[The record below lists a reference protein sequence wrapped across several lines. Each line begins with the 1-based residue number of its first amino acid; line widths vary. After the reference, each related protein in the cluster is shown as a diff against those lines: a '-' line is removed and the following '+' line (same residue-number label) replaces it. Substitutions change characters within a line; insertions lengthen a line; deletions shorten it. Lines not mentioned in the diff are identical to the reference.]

1 MQSPF
6 TAQNSLKNAPGGRNP
21 RHSVKTDY
29 HLSVTPHDMLS
40 ELRQTRP
47 FSTREEELFLSLI
60 RTADLLGR
68 KLSALLK
75 SRGISA
81 PQYNAL
87 RILRGA
93 GEAGLPC
100 GEIAARMVT
109 RDPDVTRLLDRLQ
122 RRGLIARGRGADDRR
137 VVSTRIT
144 PEGLALLD
152 ELDEP
157 VRDTHVKQ
165 LGFLSRP
172 EVEGLLD
179 HLTRVREEQDGE
191 DPAATK
197 DEPAE

>member
-1 MQSPF
+1 VRDSGARKPLSTPQ
-6 TAQNSLKNAPGGRNP
+6 
-21 RHSVKTDY
+21 KTDY
-29 HLSVTPHDMLS
+29 HLTVASHDMLS

-47 FSTREEELFLSLI
+47 FAIREEELFLSLI
-60 RTADLLGR
+60 RTADELGR
-68 KLSALLK
+68 SVSDLLK
-75 SRGISA
+75 SRGISS

-144 PEGLALLD
+144 PQGLALLE

-157 VRDTHVKQ
+157 VRTTHKRQ
-165 LGFLSRP
+165 LGFLSAS
-172 EVEGLLD
+172 EMESLLAQ
-179 HLTRVREEQDGE
+179 LTRVREQQDIDAMTAGA
-191 DPAATK
+191 PSA
-197 DEPAE
+197 

>member
-1 MQSPF
+1 L
-6 TAQNSLKNAPGGRNP
+6 NVIG
-21 RHSVKTDY
+21 
-29 HLSVTPHDMLS
+29 HDMLS

-47 FSTREEELFLSLI
+47 FATREEELFLSLV
-60 RTADLLGR
+60 RTADMLGR
-68 KLSALLK
+68 GLSALLK

-122 RRGLIARGRGADDRR
+122 KRGLIARGRGADDRR

-152 ELDEP
+152 ELDGP
-157 VRDTHVKQ
+157 VRERHARQ
-165 LGFLSRP
+165 LGFLS
-172 EVEGLLD
+172 ETEAEALLAQ
-179 HLTRVREEQDGE
+179 LTRMREQQDPDMTGAESGSPE
-191 DPAATK
+191 D
-197 DEPAE
+197 

>member
-1 MQSPF
+1 
-6 TAQNSLKNAPGGRNP
+6 
-21 RHSVKTDY
+21 
-29 HLSVTPHDMLS
+29 MLS

-47 FSTREEELFLSLI
+47 FATREEELFLSLI
-60 RTADLLGR
+60 RTADELGR
-68 KLSALLK
+68 SLSDLLK
-75 SRGISA
+75 SRGISV

-93 GEAGLPC
+93 GDEGLPC

-144 PEGLALLD
+144 PDGLTLLA

-157 VRDTHVKQ
+157 VRETHKRQ
-165 LGFLSRP
+165 LGFLASS
-172 EVEGLLD
+172 EVETLLTQ
-179 HLTRVREEQDGE
+179 LTRVREQQDAE
-191 DPAATK
+191 ATRPATVNAT
-197 DEPAE
+197 AS